1 VNAKGTIQKKDGKQ
15 VVELVPVRL
24 EVKLVDVW
32 AVSEFIQGHVIRELL
47 RARDE
52 IVGVSAPDTGASGI
66 SGELRLLLERIA

>member
-32 AVSEFIQGHVIRELL
+32 AVSEFIQGKQHDLFQDSETLASRM
-47 RARDE
+47 
-52 IVGVSAPDTGASGI
+52 VSVTRFGASDRTTFAQR
-66 SGELRLLLERIA
+66 S